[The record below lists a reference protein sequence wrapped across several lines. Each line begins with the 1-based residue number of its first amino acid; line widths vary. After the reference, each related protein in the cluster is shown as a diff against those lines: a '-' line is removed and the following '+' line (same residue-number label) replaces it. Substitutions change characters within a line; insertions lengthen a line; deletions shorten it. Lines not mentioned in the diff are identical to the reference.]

1 MRKPCAVMTLLSMLF
16 AVPIARADD
25 HLAPRGAVKQRL
37 EDAASDRVRDLARVE
52 GVLASSHASRA
63 AAIAGVDL
71 NRVRASLPQLSD
83 ADLRDLSQRA
93 AALGSDPVAGHYD
106 EAEDALVFIIVVSAA
121 ALVLIAVADHY

>member
-1 MRKPCAVMTLLSMLF
+1 MRKPCAVMTLVSMFL

-25 HLAPRGAVKQRL
+25 HLVPRGAVNQRL
-37 EDAASDRVRDLARVE
+37 EDAATTRARDFARVE
-52 GVLASSHASRA
+52 GVLASPRASRA